1 MRMDDDPETADA
13 ILELRARRALRELRE
28 RHALEPWVSP
38 SSQCRWVVER
48 VAIVNRAGLAVEL
61 AAMETKR

>member
-1 MRMDDDPETADA
+1 MDDDPEIADA

-38 SSQCRWVVER
+38 SSQCRWVRER
-48 VAIVNRAGLAVEL
+48 VVRVLDVGLAMKL
-61 AAMETKR
+61 AEIDGGD